1 MSNHPAKSVPPPL
14 PHRRR
19 AMTESGIEWHDAT
32 LLEDDLADEPSH
44 ERVVAVRTPPPLR
57 RSGTQPVPSAP
68 RLPPMPARVA
78 ALPAVHGP
86 LPRVVA
92 PPPRTLPRSSPIP
105 PPPRSSSS
113 SSSMPPRP
121 MARVV
126 PLPAR
131 PAAVLPPPPRS
142 SSMRPRPMAQVV
154 PLPARPGVPSARPG
168 VLPPPAAAVL
178 PPPAARSWK
187 PLPPIVAARAI
198 VALPPPSAPPPSAAL
213 PPVPSVIL
221 AVEPPRARRRP
232 VAVEPETFQVLAPS
246 VIRVDFE
253 RLSPRLLLQHLAA
266 TVRPWFTRRNSTLGG
281 ALLAAI
287 VTLMVLTRP
296 DTGQLRVNVGPYH
309 GPRVDRAE
317 VFVDGR
323 KHCEVVPCLIENLSA
338 GPKMIRV
345 VAANIVTPDVVL
357 GTVEAGREAS
367 VIVPAY
373 AMQPRDARAS
383 R

>member
-32 LLEDDLADEPSH
+32 LLEDDLTDEPSH
-44 ERVVAVRTPPPLR
+44 ERLVAVRTPPPLR
-57 RSGTQPVPSAP
+57 RSGPLPLPSAP
-68 RLPPMPARVA
+68 RLPPMPASVA
-78 ALPAVHGP
+78 SLPAVRGP
-86 LPRVVA
+86 LPHVVA
-92 PPPRTLPRSSPIP
+92 PPPRTFPLPSPIP
-105 PPPRSSSS
+105 PPPRSGA
-113 SSSMPPRP
+113 SSMPPPP

-131 PAAVLPPPPRS
+131 PASVLPPPPRS
-142 SSMRPRPMAQVV
+142 SSMTPRPMARVL

-168 VLPPPAAAVL
+168 VLPPPPAAVL
-178 PPPAARSWK
+178 PPPPARSWK

-198 VALPPPSAPPPSAAL
+198 VALAPPSARPPSAAL
-213 PPVPSVIL
+213 PPVQSVIL

-232 VAVEPETFQVLAPS
+232 VNAVESETFQVLAPS
-246 VIRVDFE
+246 AARADLE
-253 RLSPRLLLQHLAA
+253 RLARIGLRLLAA
-266 TVRPWFTRRNSTLGG
+266 AVRPWLTRRNGILGG
-281 ALLAAI
+281 ALLVAL
-287 VTLMVLTRP
+287 VTLIVLTRP
-296 DTGQLRVNVGPYH
+296 DTGRLRVNVGPYH

-323 KHCEVVPCLIENLSA
+323 KHCEVVPCLIEDLPA

-345 VAANIVTPDVVL
+345 VATNIVTPDVVL
-357 GTVEAGREAS
+357 GTVEAGREAT

-373 AMQPRDARAS
+373 ALQSRDARAS
-383 R
+383 K